1 MAKDARG
8 LYQETVPGVASWMLC
23 SVAMMVL
30 NKKAIGHFPYECT
43 LTAVQMLFSVAVLLC
58 CSRYIY
64 IGSMADFFR
73 WCLVTPFFSGMLL
86 TSMLALKHSSMTL
99 VVVFRCLSP
108 LLAMP
113 IEWLYPRPLRISM
126 QMLGAMLC
134 MPLGACLYAS
144 QLPWDSLQGASW
156 VFLNM
161 LLAIG
166 DRLLQRLMLAKEQHP
181 VDISPAA
188 VALINNVMGFMVVA
202 AIAVLEGEAPVG
214 PRHLMEL
221 NRESMA
227 YVLLSCL
234 VSVGISY
241 TGVWAQSLI
250 SATSFLMLVNANK
263 FIIIF
268 IEAFW
273 LQQLVINR
281 LQLLGAVLAVGS
293 SVAYGHSR
301 QRLEQAEVKEAC
313 RACEAAPILAKL
325 P

>member
-1 MAKDARG
+1 M
-8 LYQETVPGVASWMLC
+8 PGVASWMLC

-43 LTAVQMLFSVAVLLC
+43 LTALQMLFSVAVLLC
-58 CSRYIY
+58 CFRYIY

-108 LLAMP
+108 LFAMP
-113 IEWLYPRPLRISM
+113 IEWFYPKPLRISM
-126 QMLGAMLC
+126 AMLGAMLC
-134 MPLGACLYAS
+134 MLLGACLYAS
-144 QLPWDSLQGASW
+144 QLPWDSLQGAWW

-181 VDISPAA
+181 VNISRAG

-202 AIAVLEGEAPVG
+202 AVAVLEGEVPVA
-214 PRHLMEL
+214 PRHLVEL
-221 NRESMA
+221 NQESMA

-273 LQQLVINR
+273 QQLVINR

-301 QRLEQAEVKEAC
+301 QRLEQAEVKEGQLC
-313 RACEAAPILAKL
+313 REAAPILGK
-325 P
+325 PCGYDGKFP

>member
-1 MAKDARG
+1 MAKDTRG

-43 LTAVQMLFSVAVLLC
+43 LTALQMLFSVAVLLC
-58 CSRYIY
+58 CFRYIY

-86 TSMLALKHSSMTL
+86 TSMLALK
-99 VVVFRCLSP
+99 F
-108 LLAMP
+108 
-113 IEWLYPRPLRISM
+113 YPKPLRISM
-126 QMLGAMLC
+126 AMLGAMLC
-134 MPLGACLYAS
+134 MLLGACLYAS
-144 QLPWDSLQGASW
+144 QLPWDSLQGAWW

-181 VDISPAA
+181 VNISRAG

-202 AIAVLEGEAPVG
+202 AVAVLEGEVPVG
-214 PRHLMEL
+214 PRHLVEL
-221 NRESMA
+221 NQESMA

-273 LQQLVINR
+273 QQLVINR

-301 QRLEQAEVKEAC
+301 QRLEQAEVKEAQLC
-313 RACEAAPILAKL
+313 REAAPILGK
-325 P
+325 PRGYDGKFP